1 MNNGLLHTSRYTMPA
16 LGLCTDLPPKRILNL
31 QDRISRGGFFT
42 ENEIKE
48 FFPNAYGFLHTTS
61 KEMELDMWDI
71 QVSKEYWFKKHN
83 IDNPPLC
90 QVRATTYQEKMG
102 LRPTPKYMGKLQN
115 GDPILI
121 HLNAAVER
129 I

>member
-16 LGLCTDLPPKRILNL
+16 LGLCTDLPKKRILNL

-42 ENEIKE
+42 EKEIKE

-61 KEMELDMWDI
+61 KEMNLDMWDI

-83 IDNPPLC
+83 KDNPLLC
-90 QVRATTYQEKMG
+90 QVQTAIYNKEIG
-102 LRPTPKYMGKLQN
+102 LKPAPKYLGELKD
-115 GDPILI
+115 GDPII
-121 HLNAAVER
+121 THLNAPVER